1 MFCSPWSIWTNVLW
15 HARVQRSEA
24 GTNLAVREIKDF
36 WRAMLTLHHRPD
48 LRTLSSWRW
57 WRPDD
62 SMFTTVSGA
71 PPLPGGCKLA
81 VARKKKNKKKTNPK
95 TTRSDVLART
105 VRAFSVWSCCLLQMK
120 RQKKQQKNPKNCS
133 CSVHEKCANRTEFTC
148 TRIQFFHVS
157 LNPLDMKAVEGE
169 KQKRDEF
176 LLFRLGEKIIETY
189 WNQ

>member
-15 HARVQRSEA
+15 RARVQRSEA

-62 SMFTTVSGA
+62 SKFTTVSGA
-71 PPLPGGCKLA
+71 PPLPNQQLWAGRGSG
-81 VARKKKNKKKTNPK
+81 KNKTA
-95 TTRSDVLART
+95 TGSDVLART

-120 RQKKQQKNPKNCS
+120 RGKKKQNKTKKRCGF
-133 CSVHEKCANRTEFTC
+133 HEKCANRTEFTR
-148 TRIQFFHVS
+148 TRTQFFHVS
-157 LNPLDMKAVEGE
+157 LNPLDMKVAEGE
-169 KQKRDEF
+169 KHKRDEF
-176 LLFRLGEKIIETY
+176 LLFRLGEKITETY